1 MIGHSADG
9 LDSQEVMTS
18 PITVTRS
25 WKFDKHRFLYGCAAV
40 VKVIPPTTQLCN
52 SSASM
57 ECNGS
62 ASGTELCCAINQ
74 DVKLYSTNAR

>member
-9 LDSQEVMTS
+9 FDSQEVMTS
-18 PITVTRS
+18 LITVTHS
-25 WKFDKHRFLYGCAAV
+25 WKFDKHGFLYGCAAV

-52 SSASM
+52 SFACM
-57 ECNGS
+57 EDSGS